1 MAKQLY
7 FEDVEV
13 GMELSSIT
21 KKPTT
26 TTLVMWAGASE
37 DYYPIHYDKDI
48 ALANR
53 LPGVIVHGRL
63 KAAYLGNLM
72 TNWIGDQGILRR
84 LTCNYR
90 GMDIPGSVLTC
101 KGKVTNKLQQNGENL
116 VECNIWLENDK
127 GETTTPGSA
136 LVVLPSKKKK

>member
-13 GMELSSIT
+13 GTDIT
-21 KKPTT
+21 PISKHPST
-26 TTLVMWAGASE
+26 TTLVKWAGATE
-37 DYYPIHYDKDI
+37 DYYPIHYDKDF
-48 ALANR
+48 ALTNK

-72 TNWIGDQGILRR
+72 TNWIGDLGVLKK

-90 GMDIPGSVLTC
+90 GMDLPCSVLTC
-101 KGKVTNKLQQNGENL
+101 KGKVTKKYTQDGENL
-116 VECNIWLENDK
+116 VECDIWVENDK
-127 GETTTPGSA
+127 GERTTPGSA
-136 LVVLPSKKKK
+136 VVALPLRKKK